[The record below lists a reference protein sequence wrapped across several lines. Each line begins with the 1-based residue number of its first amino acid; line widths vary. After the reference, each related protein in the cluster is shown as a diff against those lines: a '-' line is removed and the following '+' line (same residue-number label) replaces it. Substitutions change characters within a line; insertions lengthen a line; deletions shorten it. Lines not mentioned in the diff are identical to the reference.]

1 MSTDTITRERPSVK
15 SAARA
20 ARGSLAE
27 RVGHDKFVYILAI
40 PVFLILLFFV
50 VVPMA
55 QTAVFSADGEGLGA
69 NYANFFN
76 GASLTALGLSVS
88 ISLASVVLCGV
99 VGTLLAVLLTRFDF
113 PGRKLLEIFAI
124 LPMALPPLI
133 GTVSFVL
140 LYSETGI
147 VPRALHEA
155 LGISPA
161 TTAISGIAGVLVVHT
176 FTMYP
181 FFYLSVT
188 AGLAGLDSSLESA
201 AANLG
206 AGKVRTWC
214 TVVLPMLTPA
224 LVSGALLTFMISMA
238 SFTAPQLYNV
248 QTLTMQIVST
258 RTAGA
263 HELAA
268 AQSTIL
274 SLVSILFLVAMRW
287 YQGRRIHRSLSKGT
301 QRDRAMSTGLM
312 RYVALVS
319 SLLLSVVLI
328 APVLVIILVS
338 FSIDSSWTT
347 QVLPAKYTLDN
358 YIGIFTHPG
367 SLLPINVSVQMS
379 ALATIA
385 AVVIGALAAWIISRW
400 KLGGKTLLDL
410 AIMLPWALPGT
421 VIGVNLVTAFNDPN
435 PGNLGLRLVG
445 TLWILP
451 VAYFVRYVPL
461 IFRSTSASLDQLDP
475 SVEEAARNLGA
486 SPARVLRTI
495 TLPLVSKGI
504 IAGAL
509 LAFVDGVGEYVA
521 SVVIY
526 PAGYVPMSV
535 EIYNRI
541 YSAEFGAAAAYGS
554 LQIALILIVLII
566 SKMLERDKTDTA
578 QETVVTTALSGSAVS
593 KKEVLT
599 T

>member
-1 MSTDTITRERPSVK
+1 MSTDTLSRGRISVK
-15 SAARA
+15 TVSRL
-20 ARGSLAE
+20 ARGNVAE
-27 RVGHDKFVYILAI
+27 RIGHDKFVYVLAI

-55 QTAVFSADGEGLGA
+55 QTALFSAKGEGLGA
-69 NYANFFN
+69 NYTNFFN
-76 GASLTALGLSVS
+76 GASLSALGLSVGT
-88 ISLASVVLCGV
+88 SLASVVLCGV

-113 PGRKLLEIFAI
+113 PGRKLLEVFAI

-147 VPRALHEA
+147 VPRALHEL

-161 TTAISGIAGVLVVHT
+161 TTAVSGIAGVLVVHT

-214 TVVLPMLTPA
+214 TVILPMLTPA

-301 QRDRAMSTGLM
+301 QRDRAVSTGIM
-312 RYVALVS
+312 RYVALIS
-319 SLLLSVVLI
+319 SMLLSIILV

-338 FSIDSSWTT
+338 FSVDSSWTT
-347 QVLPAKYTLDN
+347 QVLPAKYTLTN
-358 YIGIFTHPG
+358 YIGIFTNPR
-367 SLLPINVSVQMS
+367 SLLPINVSIQMS
-379 ALATIA
+379 LLATIA

-461 IFRSTSASLDQLDP
+461 VFRSTTATLDQLDP

-486 SPARVLRTI
+486 SPTRVLRTI

-526 PAGYVPMSV
+526 PAGFVPMSV

-541 YSAEFGAAAAYGS
+541 YSAEFGSAAAYGS
-554 LQIALILIVLII
+554 LQIVLILIVLTV
-566 SKMLERDKTDTA
+566 SKLLERDKKEASRDDAATKA
-578 QETVVTTALSGSAVS
+578 MAGPVV
-593 KKEVLT
+593 
-599 T
+599 

>member
-1 MSTDTITRERPSVK
+1 MTVLDAKTTTSQKKPPSA
-15 SAARA
+15 SAPR
-20 ARGSLAE
+20 RRRTGTLSEKIGSD
-27 RVGHDKFVYILAI
+27 RFVYLLAA
-40 PVFLILLFFV
+40 PVFVIILFFV
-50 VVPMA
+50 VIPMA
-55 QTAVFSADGEGLGA
+55 QTALFSTQGNGLA
-69 NYANFFN
+69 SNYGTFFS
-76 GASLTALGLSVS
+76 GSSASALLLSVG
-88 ISLASVVLCGV
+88 ISMASVVLCGIL
-99 VGTLLAVLLTRFDF
+99 GTLLAVLLTRFEF
-113 PGRKLLEIFAI
+113 PGRKALEVFAL

-133 GTVSFVL
+133 GAVSFVL

-147 VPRALHEA
+147 VPRALHLW
-155 LGISPA
+155 LGIPA
-161 TTAISGIAGVLVVHT
+161 ASTSVTGIAGVLLVHT

-181 FFYLSVT
+181 FFYLSVS

-206 AGKVRTWC
+206 AGKIRIWA
-214 TVVLPMLTPA
+214 TVLLPMLTPA

-258 RTAGA
+258 RTSGA

-274 SLVSILFLVAMRW
+274 SIVSILFLVSMRW

-301 QRDRAMSTGLM
+301 QRDRAVSTGPV
-312 RYVALVS
+312 RYVAMIGSTVVS
-319 SLLLSVVLI
+319 AVLL

-347 QVLPAKYTLDN
+347 QVIPDQYTLQN
-358 YIGIFTHPG
+358 YIRIFTDPR

-379 ALATIA
+379 LLATLA
-385 AVVIGALAAWIISRW
+385 AALIGAAAAWIVARW
-400 KLGGKTLLDL
+400 KLGGKTVLDI

-421 VIGVNLVTAFNDPN
+421 VIGVNMVTAFNEPS
-435 PGNLGLRLVG
+435 PTNLGLTLVG

-461 IFRSTSASLDQLDP
+461 IFRSTGASLDQIDP
-475 SVEEAARNLGA
+475 SLEEAARNLGA
-486 SPARVLRTI
+486 TPLRVLRTV
-495 TLPLVSKGI
+495 TVPLIAKGI
-504 IAGAL
+504 LAGAL

-541 YSAEFGAAAAYGS
+541 YSAEFGSAAAYGS
-554 LQIALILIVLII
+554 LQIILILIVLII
-566 SKMLERDKTDTA
+566 SNTLQRGRR
-578 QETVVTTALSGSAVS
+578 TTKPRTTKSAALAAAPLS
-593 KKEVLT
+593 
-599 T
+599 